1 MDSFIKTVKGAE
13 HLKKLL
19 SIFILVLITGIMLTG
34 CDESFTYESFNY
46 KVETMEARFN
56 GQVVLDTST
65 MDDEESSG
73 ILDDVNEYLSDVE
86 IITNA
91 DSKYGLDGGHWFL
104 TFTTEDGQ
112 TLNFGVS
119 YDQLSDDV
127 RGIPITLDG
136 EDVGHL
142 EDEDYTG
149 LLDAF
154 DADSYIPEY

>member
-1 MDSFIKTVKGAE
+1 
-13 HLKKLL
+13 L
-19 SIFILVLITGIMLTG
+19 ILVMVLFTGILTG
-34 CDESFTYESFNY
+34 CDESFTYEPFNY

-56 GQVVLDTST
+56 DQLVLDTST
-65 MDDEESSG
+65 MDDEEALG
-73 ILDDVNEYLSDVE
+73 ILDDVNEYLGDVE

-91 DSKYGLDGGHWFL
+91 DSKTGLDGGHWFL
-104 TFTTEDGQ
+104 TFTTEDDQ

-136 EDVGHL
+136 EEIGHL
-142 EDEDYTG
+142 EDDDYTG

-154 DADSYIPEY
+154 DADSYVPEY